1 MDGATSIGINALINI
16 CLSLLCIVFSWQVL
30 IQFRF
35 EEWMRVKKPIY
46 VKLLM
51 VLLSIVVGHQLAM
64 FFIDYLGWS
73 RLISQVFL

>member
-1 MDGATSIGINALINI
+1 MEGATSIGINALINI

-30 IQFRF
+30 IHFRF

-46 VKLLM
+46 AKLL
-51 VLLSIVVGHQLAM
+51 LIILSIVVGHQLAM

-73 RLISQVFL
+73 RLISQIFL